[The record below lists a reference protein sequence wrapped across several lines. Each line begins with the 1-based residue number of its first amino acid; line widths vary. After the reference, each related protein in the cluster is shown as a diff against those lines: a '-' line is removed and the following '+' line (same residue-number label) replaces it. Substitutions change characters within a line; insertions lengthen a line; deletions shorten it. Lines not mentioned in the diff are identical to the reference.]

1 MKKKEKAI
9 RTGNVFQTIKSKI
22 VIIGVFS
29 ILVAVGIGVLGINSL
44 NRNSSNSEIESIVNE
59 IDVLQTK
66 NLALEAQY
74 QYYIEQ
80 SYLDSILGNLKQMT
94 ANAELLQGLTGL
106 KYNEN
111 VDKLLDKLAK
121 IQADYSSISSFSAER
136 GFSREDGLYKQY
148 LESGSILSD
157 SVSLLVD
164 RQEWMEIKW
173 IDSSMWTSGERVM
186 IDGKE
191 YVKLIYRGPV
201 PESVKRNFMAF
212 RVGGTL
218 TYNKNCYITD
228 VKLIKGADDTDID
241 LSAIESVNGSGLA
254 YVDSEITEFDAKPA
268 IRVGCNFNAA
278 NACWEEFA
286 AQITITDYAPQNYS
300 DIEYTLY
307 FELTDGAYEYKYGG
321 SYSGIYLFAN
331 SLEQLDNYVSA
342 YSKLVVEG
350 KDVTEQYTK
359 IEALITE
366 LEENIPLYTAS
377 EELIQDALM
386 KLDAQKE
393 ILRQMKELD
402 DKILALKAENAV
414 LNEELTELC
423 RFVSNMAS
431 EDMEG
436 IKASTQK
443 LSIIVIVTASIILVA
458 TTILIGSSID
468 KNVLHFKAALGK
480 ITQGKISVRIKAD
493 GRDEFSQFGKSLNLF
508 LDKLEGSIYHLQK
521 IAAHLAE
528 AGDKL
533 EDKANRTKGAAEVVS
548 AALEDIAKGAVTQAD
563 DVSVSSLQVS
573 NMRKNMMQISESVN
587 DLSIT
592 SKGMSEKGTEAA
604 KIVKELGNTSDK
616 TTEAFIKISEQIH
629 KTNSSVVKIQEVVNL
644 IAQIASQTNLLSLNA
659 SIEAA
664 RAGSAG
670 KGFAVVASEIQKL
683 AEQTNSS
690 AKIIDE
696 IILLLSDE
704 SQKTV
709 QSINEVTD
717 MIMSQK
723 QKLDDTKIKF
733 NVVEEGIIST
743 NGGMQV
749 VLEQA
754 DICGK
759 AGAHVVDLMTNLSAI
774 AEENA
779 ATTQQTN
786 ASMNELNDATASLA
800 ATALELQKLSKS
812 VEEDLNYFQTEEKE

>member
-1 MKKKEKAI
+1 MGKNQKTI
-9 RTGNVFQTIKSKI
+9 RKGNVFQTIKSKI
-22 VIIGVFS
+22 VIMGVFS
-29 ILVAVGIGVLGINSL
+29 IFVAVSIGNLGIYSL

-80 SYLDSILGNLKQMT
+80 SYINSILSNLEQMI
-94 ANAELLQGLTGL
+94 ANAELLQGLTNP
-106 KYNEN
+106 KYSEN
-111 VDKLLDKLAK
+111 VDKMLDRLAS
-121 IQADYSSISSFSAER
+121 IQAGYSDISSFSAMR

-148 LESGSILSD
+148 TDSGSALSD
-157 SVSLLVD
+157 SLSLLVD

-173 IDSSMWTSGERVM
+173 IDSRMWTSGERLA
-186 IDGKE
+186 IGGKE

-228 VKLIKGADDTDID
+228 VKLVKGADHTDID

-254 YVDSEITEFDAKPA
+254 YVDSEITEFDSKPA

-286 AQITITDYAPQNYS
+286 AQITITEYAPQNYS

-307 FELTDGAYEYKYGG
+307 CELTDGTYEYKYGG
-321 SYSGIYLFAN
+321 SYSGIYSFGN
-331 SLEQLDNYVSA
+331 SFEQLDNYIGT

-350 KDVTEQYTK
+350 KEVTEQYAK

-366 LEENIPLYTAS
+366 LEGNIPLYTAS
-377 EELIQDALM
+377 EELIQDALL
-386 KLDAQKE
+386 KLDAQNK
-393 ILRQMKELD
+393 ILEQMKELD
-402 DKILALKAENAV
+402 DKILALKAENEV
-414 LNEELTELC
+414 LNGELTTLC
-423 RFVSNMAS
+423 GLVSNMAS
-431 EDMEG
+431 EDMAG
-436 IKASTQK
+436 IKASTQR
-443 LSIIVIVTASIILVA
+443 LSIIVIVTASIILVG
-458 TTILIGSSID
+458 TTVLIGSSID
-468 KNVLHFKAALGK
+468 KNVLHFKEALGK
-480 ITQGKISVRIKAD
+480 ITQGKISVRIRAN
-493 GRDEFSQFGKSLNLF
+493 GRDEFSQFGKSLNIF
-508 LDKLEGSIYHLQK
+508 LDKLEGSINHLQNV
-521 IAAHLAE
+521 AAHLAE
-528 AGDKL
+528 AGAKL

-548 AALEDIAKGAVTQAD
+548 DALEEIAKGAVTQAD
-563 DVSVSSLQVS
+563 DVSVSSTQVS
-573 NMRKNMMQISESVN
+573 NMRKNMLQISESVC
-587 DLSIT
+587 DLSAT
-592 SKGMSEKGTEAA
+592 SKGMSEKGTQAA
-604 KIVKELGNTSDK
+604 KIVKELSNTSDK
-616 TTEAFIKISEQIH
+616 TTEAFIKISDQIH

-709 QSINEVTD
+709 QSIKDVTD

-723 QKLDDTKIKF
+723 LKLDETKMKF

-743 NGGMQV
+743 NGGMQI

-759 AGAHVVDLMTNLSAI
+759 AGAYVVDLMTNLSAI

-779 ATTQQTN
+779 ATTQQTTT
-786 ASMNELNDATASLA
+786 SMNELNDATVSLA
-800 ATALELQKLSKS
+800 ATALELKTLSKS
-812 VEEDLNYFQTEEKE
+812 VEEDLNYFHTGDK